1 MHFQFLIEDQST
13 AALIDLIM
21 KNVIRNP
28 NSDSFDCIPF
38 HGIGG
43 ITKTNS
49 VKEMRTGKLLNDLAG
64 YMRGFQRSLEGIPAV
79 LFVVLDL
86 DDNNYDGFVKELEGV
101 AALNNITM
109 DHVFC
114 LAVEEVEAWL
124 LGDELAIKAAYPKYR
139 KSVLSSYI
147 QDSICGTWEK
157 LADVVFKGGVKGIKN
172 QKLNWRDVGKLKT
185 EWALNIGKHMNYE
198 NNRSPSFQNF
208 MNNVVKRLSL

>member
-1 MHFQFLIEDQST
+1 
-13 AALIDLIM
+13 
-21 KNVIRNP
+21 
-28 NSDSFDCIPF
+28 
-38 HGIGG
+38 
-43 ITKTNS
+43 
-49 VKEMRTGKLLNDLAG
+49 
-64 YMRGFQRSLEGIPAV
+64 MRGFQRSLEGIPAV

-86 DDNNYDGFVKELEGV
+86 DDNNYDWFVKELEGV

>member
-13 AALIDLIM
+13 AALIGLIM
-21 KNVIRNP
+21 KNVIRNFKA
-28 NSDSFDCIPF
+28 DSFDCIPF

-64 YMRGFQRSLEGIPAV
+64 YMRGFQKSLEGIPAV

-86 DDNNYDGFVKELEGV
+86 DDKDYNGFVKELEGI

-124 LGDELAIKAAYPKYR
+124 LGDENAIRVASPKYK

-157 LADVVFKGGVKGIKN
+157 LADVVFKGGVKEIKN
-172 QKLNWRDVGKLKT
+172 QKLNWKDVGKLKT
-185 EWALNIGKHMNYE
+185 EWALNIGKYMNYK

-208 MNNVVKRLSL
+208 MNNVVKRLSM

>member
-43 ITKTNS
+43 ITKKNS

-86 DDNNYDGFVKELEGV
+86 DDNNYDWFVKELEGV